1 MLIGTCSFWNQPLEA
16 MASEVEA
23 GFRACQERKYNAL
36 RSTLVLK
43 DAPVL
48 SGMPRRKVTPASFAL
63 SWPRMLCPA
72 FPVPSQAD
80 G

>member
-1 MLIGTCSFWNQPLEA
+1 MLIGTCSSWNQPLEA
-16 MASEVEA
+16 MASEGEA
-23 GFRACQERKYNAL
+23 GFRACQERKSNAL

-48 SGMPRRKVTPASFAL
+48 SGTPRRKVTSASFAL
-63 SWPRMLCPA
+63 SWPRMLCHT
-72 FPVPSQAD
+72 FPVHSQAD